1 MEFNLKQLSWIVI
14 GAIAIGGT
22 GYITMTN
29 KIDELDKRTAVIGT
43 QLEQFQKQLDR
54 IEVKVTK

>member
-14 GAIAIGGT
+14 GAIAICGT
-22 GYITMTN
+22 GYINMTN
-29 KIDELDKRTAVIGT
+29 KIEELDKRTAVIGT